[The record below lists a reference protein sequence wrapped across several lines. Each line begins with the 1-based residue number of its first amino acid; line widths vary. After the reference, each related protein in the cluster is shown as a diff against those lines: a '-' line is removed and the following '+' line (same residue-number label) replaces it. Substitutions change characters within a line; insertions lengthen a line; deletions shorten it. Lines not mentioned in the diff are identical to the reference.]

1 MDENTKSNLN
11 LYDYVGFPNPQ
22 QRAEAKKVFNME
34 KLLLKRVTNTDLLI
48 FNVLA
53 EQYHAWSNHINNFR
67 SHLGTHL
74 LLMYYQYKQN
84 PLDIIDIENFQSER
98 GAQKVLFDTFA
109 EDASLYLISYFDKH
123 LEMFNDLFHLSKGEK
138 YSLSRKRIIKKME
151 QVDKLRV
158 LSIEYNTIKDS
169 KAFQEVNE
177 IRNNFVHNK
186 SSSYYGMNIER
197 YKEGVYTSHNAKELS
212 TKKTYHAI
220 CELITNYQQLCVV
233 VNNFIQH
240 NILDIK

>member
-34 KLLLKRVTNTDLLI
+34 KLLLKRVTNADLLM

-67 SHLGTHL
+67 SHLDMHL

-98 GAQKVLFDTFA
+98 GAHKVLFDTFA

-186 SSSYYGMNIER
+186 SSSQWDEYRKRKKKRRCIC
-197 YKEGVYTSHNAKELS
+197 VFHNAKDFNQNLS
-212 TKKTYHAI
+212 CNMLGINHEIPAVVCSLLIISFNITY
-220 CELITNYQQLCVV
+220 
-233 VNNFIQH
+233 
-240 NILDIK
+240 

>member
-1 MDENTKSNLN
+1 MDKNTNSNLN
-11 LYDYVGFPNPQ
+11 LYDYVGFPDPQ
-22 QRAEAKKVFNME
+22 QRVEAKKVFNME
-34 KLLLKRVTNTDLLI
+34 KLLLKRVTNADLLI
-48 FNVLA
+48 LNVLV

-67 SHLGTHL
+67 SHLGMHL
-74 LLMYYQYKQN
+74 LLMYYQYKKN
-84 PLDIIDIENFQSER
+84 PLDIIDIENFQSAR
-98 GAQKVLFDTFA
+98 GMHKVLFDTFA

-151 QVDKLRV
+151 QVDKLRA
-158 LSIEYNTIKDS
+158 LSVEYNAIRNS
-169 KAFQEVNE
+169 KPFQEVNE

-197 YKEGVYTSHNAKELS
+197 HKDGVYASHNAKGLS
-212 TKKTYHAI
+212 TKKTYHTI
-220 CELITNYQQLCVV
+220 CELIMNYQRLCVV

-240 NILDIK
+240 DILDIK